1 MASSRCP
8 NRATTQRFSGSDPR
22 ERGII
27 PLDGFH
33 VSRSLA
39 RRIRSGQ
46 FQITTDTD
54 FEGVVAGCAD
64 REETWISHGIAALYA
79 QLHRMGAA
87 HSLEVR
93 DGDALV
99 GGVYGVTIGAAFFG
113 ESMFSRRTDAS
124 KVALAY
130 LTDRLNRAG
139 FTLFDTQFLTP
150 HLASLGGIEIP
161 GTSIARGWRQPC
173 ANRRTSPPPA
183 CRQRPISCCS
193 AGPRRRNAGVPWR
206 SAPGSTRSSSRQTRV
221 RHAPL
226 RAPRDRH
233 KHRPRDCRTDSDNRL
248 V

>member
-1 MASSRCP
+1 MQADELTPELLLGAYANGIFPMSESRDDP
-8 NRATTQRFSGSDPR
+8 EVFWVDPR

-161 GTSIARGWRQPC
+161 RHVYRARLAAALRKQADFTAPGLPPTPDQLLQ
-173 ANRRTSPPPA
+173 RRT
-183 CRQRPISCCS
+183 
-193 AGPRRRNAGVPWR
+193 
-206 SAPGSTRSSSRQTRV
+206 QT
-221 RHAPL
+221 
-226 RAPRDRH
+226 
-233 KHRPRDCRTDSDNRL
+233 S
-248 V
+248 